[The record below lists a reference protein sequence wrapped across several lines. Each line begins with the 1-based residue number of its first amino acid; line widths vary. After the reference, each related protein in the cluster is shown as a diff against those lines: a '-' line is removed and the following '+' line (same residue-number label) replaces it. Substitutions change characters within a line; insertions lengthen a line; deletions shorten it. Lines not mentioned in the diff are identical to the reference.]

1 MDTVPSTPPD
11 VFVTMPAVL
20 RDVSVIEAAVR
31 PLLTTILPLG
41 NDTAAMV
48 YPEPLV
54 TFSHVLDAVNASLSA
69 LKSSSAPLAPE
80 KESHIFWS
88 AAPPET
94 NHLKPF
100 ADDVTEPEAESVV
113 NDPAAGV
120 VLPMAGGAAKLAVA
134 NVPKPKLLRAVVALA
149 TSDRLFALVS
159 ALASVEAAL
168 EADVDAEEALD
179 AALVAL
185 VDADDALPEAAEA
198 LEDADEADPEAA
210 EALEAALV
218 ALVDAALAE
227 LLAALADEAALVA
240 LKAAAL

>member
-1 MDTVPSTPPD
+1 
-11 VFVTMPAVL
+11 MPAVL

-120 VLPMAGGAAKLAVA
+120 VLPMAGGAAKSAVA
-134 NVPKPKLLRAVVALA
+134 NVPKPRFVLAVEAFDRSERLLVL
-149 TSDRLFALVS
+149 TS
-159 ALASVEAAL
+159 ALASVAA
-168 EADVDAEEALD
+168 ALD
-179 AALVAL
+179 ADVAAEVAL
-185 VDADDALPEAAEA
+185 LDAL
-198 LEDADEADPEAA
+198 

-218 ALVDAALAE
+218 SLVDAAD
-227 LLAALADEAALVA
+227 ADAAALVA
-240 LKAAAL
+240 LKAAALCDAAAVAS